1 MYVLCSK
8 SEIVCTFKMTVK
20 MSVHLRIKKPSNKSQ
35 KNGTNKNIHELT
47 CTAMVTTEKC
57 SLLQIPNVQQIIVTA
72 AQMSSHICNIFSHHV
87 RVFDIGVEN
96 HVTQDL
102 VYPKIK
108 ALRFIRHPYHELF
121 ICECKRSIRETPN
134 NT

>member
-1 MYVLCSK
+1 MVRNCLYIQNDCQN
-8 SEIVCTFKMTVK
+8 VCTSENKEAIQQISEKMVQTK
-20 MSVHLRIKKPSNKSQ
+20 TSTNLRARR
-35 KNGTNKNIHELT
+35 
-47 CTAMVTTEKC
+47 CATTEKC
-57 SLLQIPNVQQIIVTA
+57 SLLQIPNMQQIIVTE
-72 AQMSSHICNIFSHHV
+72 AQMSSHICNKFSHHV

-108 ALRFIRHPYHELF
+108 AWRSIRHPSHELLK
-121 ICECKRSIRETPN
+121 CECKRSIRETPN